1 VFIEAS
7 VSMCFLRCPRSSGML
22 LLLVALLSSLALP
35 ISAAVVVASAAVAE
49 APRPRKH
56 FLQPPGAVALLQE
69 DSYMGRSSVQATLA
83 AGSHV
88 RLKGLVSTKDLNG
101 RQGTIQ
107 AYDPYSGRYVITMTS
122 GGPSKRVRPGNVELL
137 ELSEINDD
145 PVSDGDRFHHGAR
158 VTVFG
163 LRGLKALNGK
173 TGTIRHFDFGSGRYD
188 VEIPGEPPKRIR
200 PENLR
205 PAGKGESHAPSI
217 AMVDHHS
224 RSQQASGSASVCQS
238 SAGDAGPN
246 GWPAGTK
253 VRFHGLQS
261 ATARPWNGLVG
272 VVHCFLAPSQ
282 RYVVALPDG
291 TPRMIKPHNL
301 ELPDG
306 SDAAPQSSGG
316 ASDSG
321 SGSICKT
328 QGVDTA
334 GFQGPGGLRIGD
346 KVILHGLKSASAL
359 KGHWNGLAGV
369 VHCFDRESQRYV
381 VKCSDGAPR
390 KLKQANLMSASG
402 GHPGGGSPSSAPGS
416 KSICQ
421 QQATKGFVG
430 PGGLA
435 IGAKVRLHGL
445 KSAGALKGHW
455 NGMVGVVHC
464 FVVAEQRFVV
474 SCPDGAPRKLKLA
487 NLQKISGPNA
497 AAAPQADSEGAPQAG
512 PAHKSI
518 CQPQEG
524 PQGPGGL
531 AVGTK
536 VAIFGLTSKAAING
550 RWNGMVGVMH
560 CYDAKSLRYVVAMSD
575 GSPRR
580 LKIEN
585 LAIVTNAVTQP
596 KQSLA
601 AKNSTLSSQP
611 KKVQWLKGAYVR
623 LVGLQSAA
631 ELNGQ
636 VGSVVGYENTTQ
648 RYVIQ
653 VPGVKR
659 LKRIRVN
666 NLADVASSEP
676 TVAPPVVAA
685 IANVVGNGA
694 TPGVQKPQ
702 SGRQLSVC
710 NAYATHS
717 PIQVF
722 AVSGDGKNYTH
733 VVKDLDFQACSDI
746 DSLPSE
752 KVGALAFILGKFQV
766 AKKTVDFATLT
777 PGQGME
783 LVVFRKDP
791 NSLQAVVN
799 ENPIEIGDSEAY
811 YVHVVNAYA
820 GSRHLE
826 LRVQRGKF
834 LQKLPLDRTFRLST
848 TKAINMV
855 LSDGTQK
862 LRLNFQ
868 PRRSKTYTIMATGV
882 DQGLRGEPRNVGLV
896 AHEIGAW
903 TSSEEMVNPDGSD
916 QAEPAPAPEHIA
928 DKETGKE
935 AESSGPAHSGS
946 SFGLVSVL
954 GRLFSG
960 TRAN

>member
-1 VFIEAS
+1 
-7 VSMCFLRCPRSSGML
+7 MRFLRCPRSGGML
-22 LLLVALLSSLALP
+22 WLPVALLTTFAP
-35 ISAAVVVASAAVAE
+35 PAPAGTVVASAAAVESRA
-49 APRPRKH
+49 RKH
-56 FLQPPGAVALLQE
+56 FLQAPGAVALLQE
-69 DSYMGRSSVQATLA
+69 DSFMDRSATQARLA

-88 RLKGLVSTKDLNG
+88 RLKGLVSTMALNG

-107 AYDPYSGRYVITMTS
+107 AYDPYSGRYIITMTS

-137 ELSEINDD
+137 ELSEVNDD

-163 LRGLKALNGK
+163 LRSLHQLNGK

-188 VEIPGEPPKRIR
+188 VEIPGQPPKRIR

-205 PAGKGESHAPSI
+205 PAGKGDFHEQSI
-217 AMVDHHS
+217 AEEDHHS
-224 RSQQASGSASVCQS
+224 RSPQGAGSASVCEAS
-238 SAGDAGPN
+238 SGDAGPN
-246 GWPAGTK
+246 GWPKGTK
-253 VRFHGLQS
+253 VRLHGLQS

-272 VVHCFLAPSQ
+272 DVHCFLSSSQ

-291 TPRMIKPHNL
+291 TPRMIKPRNL
-301 ELPDG
+301 ESQDG
-306 SDAAPQSSGG
+306 SDGAPQNSDGG
-316 ASDSG
+316 ADSG
-321 SGSICKT
+321 SGAQQGQVSVCKQ

-334 GFQGPGGLRIGD
+334 GFQGPGGLQIGM
-346 KVILHGLKSASAL
+346 KVILHGLKSATAMS
-359 KGHWNGLAGV
+359 GHWNGMVGV
-369 VHCFDRESQRYV
+369 VHCFDRESQRYI
-381 VKCSDGAPR
+381 VKCADGAPR
-390 KLKQANLMSASG
+390 KLKPANLMLASG
-402 GHPGGGSPSSAPGS
+402 AHPGGAAGGIPGSAPGS

-421 QQATKGFVG
+421 QQASKGFVG

-445 KSAGALKGHW
+445 KSAVAVNGHW

-474 SCPDGAPRKLKLA
+474 ACPDGAPRKLKLA
-487 NLQKISGPNA
+487 NLQKIGA
-497 AAAPQADSEGAPQAG
+497 VAPQADSEGAPQAG
-512 PAHKSI
+512 PGPKSI
-518 CQPQEG
+518 CQ
-524 PQGPGGL
+524 QGATAPGQL

-550 RWNGMVGVMH
+550 RWNGMVGVVH

-575 GSPRR
+575 HSPRR

-596 KQSLA
+596 VQSPVPQNLTNA
-601 AKNSTLSSQP
+601 SKP

-623 LVGLQSAA
+623 LIGLKSAA

-636 VGSVVGYENTTQ
+636 VGSVVGFENTTQ
-648 RYVIQ
+648 RYVIR
-653 VPGVKR
+653 VPGIKR
-659 LKRIRVN
+659 LKRIRVS
-666 NLADVASSEP
+666 NLADVAASEP

-685 IANVVGNGA
+685 MVLGNTA
-694 TPGVQKPQ
+694 APGVQNAQ
-702 SGRQLSVC
+702 SGHQLSVC
-710 NAYATHS
+710 NAYATQS

-722 AVSGDGKNYTH
+722 AVSADGKHYTH
-733 VVKDLDFQACSDI
+733 VVKNLDFQACSDI

-752 KVGALAFILGKFQV
+752 KVGALTFILGKFQV

-791 NSLQAVVN
+791 NSLQAIVN
-799 ENPIEIGDSEAY
+799 ENPVEIGDSEAY
-811 YVHVVNAYA
+811 YVHVINAYA
-820 GSRHLE
+820 GQKHLE
-826 LRVQRGKF
+826 LQVKRGKF
-834 LQKLPLDRTFRLST
+834 LQQLPLDKTFRLST

-855 LSDGTQK
+855 LSDGSQK

-903 TSSEEMVNPDGSD
+903 TSSEEMVDPDGSEEG
-916 QAEPAPAPEHIA
+916 ASAPAPEQVS
-928 DKETGKE
+928 E
-935 AESSGPAHSGS
+935 AKQGNEARDSAPASSGTSL
-946 SFGLVSVL
+946 GLVSKI
-954 GRLFSG
+954 GSLF
-960 TRAN
+960 R